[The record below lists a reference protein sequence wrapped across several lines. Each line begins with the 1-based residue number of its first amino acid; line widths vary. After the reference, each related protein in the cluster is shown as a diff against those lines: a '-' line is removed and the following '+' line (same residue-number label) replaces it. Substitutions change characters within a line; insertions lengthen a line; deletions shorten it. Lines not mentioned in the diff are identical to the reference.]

1 VGICA
6 VVTRVAEVLF
16 ANGGVKWGLFRV
28 GVVQR
33 FGPSPSALNFGSV
46 STPYVMKAREDLHR
60 LIDTIDNEKML
71 RSYLALFRQLRANE
85 TGALWNSL
93 SAVEQQELMSA
104 YDESFDSAELVSHTQ
119 MREEHRKWLS
129 Q

>member
-1 VGICA
+1 
-6 VVTRVAEVLF
+6 
-16 ANGGVKWGLFRV
+16 
-28 GVVQR
+28 
-33 FGPSPSALNFGSV
+33 
-46 STPYVMKAREDLHR
+46 MKAREDLHR

-71 RSYLALFRQLRANE
+71 RSYLTLFRQLRAHE

-104 YDESFDSAELVSHTQ
+104 YDESFDPAELVSHTQ